1 MNTAVKVQNGQPN
14 DAAIRAQVE
23 RMTKSTVFANSPQL
37 ASFLVFVVEAL
48 LRGKSG
54 RLKGYTIGVEVLR
67 RDTSFDP
74 QIDPIVRVEATRLR
88 RAIDR
93 YYAGP
98 GADDEIV
105 ITLPR
110 GGYVPRVTRRAAAP
124 PAVAQAAEGEALGPG
139 NGMPTLRVAPF
150 VVMGRPGRLVIDG
163 ETLSSKLCEAF
174 ALFDMIN
181 VIGAA
186 PNAPQGRIDYRLD
199 GTLEYRGDET
209 VCLRFRL
216 VDKMDETVI
225 WSRSFEHHAGE
236 NHTEIERD
244 VIRDLSTSVVQRF
257 GIIWSHERAR
267 QFAANVGDPRHRALI
282 QAGEAFRSFDLA
294 AYARARQE
302 LERLTAIDPGFA
314 AGFTYLGLVSATDYV
329 HGLGGPPNDISALD
343 RALKFARRGVELK
356 PHSAFAYHILF
367 VILFFRGETEA
378 ACAAAEKAIALNPN
392 DIVVLADYG
401 GRLIFSGQVD
411 KGMEILNRTV
421 AFGAILPSWAHF
433 YMFLGHYLREE
444 LPEARFHASQMT
456 SESYFYGRLA
466 RALMAYRDGQTEEAQ
481 RVAQAILSDQ
491 PRWIDPRREIGKLI
505 IDPVI
510 ADRLTRDLAEAG
522 LRPPDAAARGDNS
535 R

>member
-1 MNTAVKVQNGQPN
+1 M
-14 DAAIRAQVE
+14 
-23 RMTKSTVFANSPQL
+23 
-37 ASFLVFVVEAL
+37 
-48 LRGKSG
+48 
-54 RLKGYTIGVEVLR
+54 
-67 RDTSFDP
+67 
-74 QIDPIVRVEATRLR
+74 
-88 RAIDR
+88 
-93 YYAGP
+93 
-98 GADDEIV
+98 
-105 ITLPR
+105 
-110 GGYVPRVTRRAAAP
+110 
-124 PAVAQAAEGEALGPG
+124 
-139 NGMPTLRVAPF
+139 
-150 VVMGRPGRLVIDG
+150 
-163 ETLSSKLCEAF
+163 SSA
-174 ALFDMIN
+174 
-181 VIGAA
+181 AA
-186 PNAPQGRIDYRLD
+186 PNASQGRIDYRLD

-216 VDKMDETVI
+216 VDKTDETVI

-236 NHTEIERD
+236 NHAEIERN
-244 VIRDLSTSVVQRF
+244 VIRDLSTSIVQRF

-433 YMFLGHYLREE
+433 YMFLGHYLQGRTSRGALSRE
-444 LPEARFHASQMT
+444 SN
-456 SESYFYGRLA
+456 
-466 RALMAYRDGQTEEAQ
+466 DQ
-481 RVAQAILSDQ
+481 R
-491 PRWIDPRREIGKLI
+491 RRIFMGGW
-505 IDPVI
+505 PV
-510 ADRLTRDLAEAG
+510 R
-522 LRPPDAAARGDNS
+522 
-535 R
+535 